1 MPDELGAHEA
11 GARAD
16 YGGRLAGCGARR
28 GRAAR
33 ERAALGARGRT
44 RGVGRRARRDDREGR
59 AVTLSEQE
67 LERYSR
73 QLVLPEWSG
82 AAQERLKAANA
93 IVVGAGA
100 LGSPV
105 GQYLAAAGVG
115 RIGIVDDDAVEL
127 SNLNRQPLH
136 FSPDISLLKA
146 DNAKVK
152 LSALNPDVLV
162 ESYPA
167 RLDAQ
172 NAAAIVVG
180 ADVVVDCSDSFATRY
195 AINDACC
202 AEGIPLVEA
211 GVLGFGGLVLSIL
224 PGRSACYRCAFPVE
238 PAPGSVPSCR
248 EAGVLGAMAGIV
260 GSIQALEALKLLT
273 GVGEPLTDR
282 MLQIDGHDMT
292 QTIVHTGRRD
302 DCPACARVPAASQS
316 A

>member
-33 ERAALGARGRT
+33 ERAALGARGRA
-44 RGVGRRARRDDREGR
+44 RGVGRRAGRDDREGR

-82 AAQERLKAANA
+82 AAQERLKAASA

-105 GQYLAAAGVG
+105 GLYLAAAGVG

-167 RLDAQ
+167 HLDEQ
-172 NAAAIVVG
+172 NASAIVTG
-180 ADVVVDCSDSFATRY
+180 ADVVVDCSDTFATRY
-195 AINDACC
+195 AVNDACC
-202 AEGIPLVEA
+202 AQDIALVEG
-211 GVLGFGGLVLSIL
+211 GVLGFAGMVLSIL
-224 PGRSACYRCAFPVE
+224 PGRTACYRCAFPVE
-238 PAPGSVPSCR
+238 PPPGAVPSCR

-273 GVGEPLTDR
+273 GVGEPLTDLL
-282 MLQIDGHDMT
+282 LQVDGAT
-292 QTIVHTGRRD
+292 LEFTRVSTERREG
-302 DCPACARVPAASQS
+302 CPACARVPVPSQS